1 MFKENNS
8 HLQTTLFD
16 VTANWHK
23 KYEKLYENS
32 WAKIFYHEVFC
43 KIDEEIFKPLYSD
56 IGRPNAPINVL
67 VSLELIKHLFNYTD
81 EELVENYHFHV
92 LVRAAIGIRDFHT
105 APPVG
110 VRAIYNFRSRLSNY
124 MKENPKEGDLIAEL
138 FHDLTGQFIKRA
150 GIKTREQRVDSTQ
163 IASNIK
169 RVGRLSLGYDVLH
182 KAVTALPVDIL
193 PEELSRIIE
202 PEFQKDF
209 LYKSSSDDA
218 KAKLQ
223 TVLELCAK
231 TVEVAENNG
240 FGQLE
245 AILLVKRFLEEQ
257 ASFDLE
263 TGTWIVKDNKELNSD
278 CLQSAHDPD
287 ATFIKKGAEEY
298 VGFVAN
304 ISETCHD
311 DNPVQLITDYSVEK
325 NNVHDTKLLADRIEA
340 IKETGAE
347 EIYLDG
353 GYYSED
359 TLNKAEE
366 EEITLNFTNMTGTAP
381 NPDKLPI
388 TDFEIE
394 DNVIKSCPMGKKP
407 VVSYH
412 DAETGK
418 ITAHFDLR
426 ECRKCEHHENCPSRK
441 GRKSGIVVI
450 TPKALAAAQTR
461 KSIKENRKLNT
472 SKRAA
477 IEGTNSALKR
487 TGANELRVRTLIKTR
502 IVFGL
507 KVISRNIRQLWRYFA
522 GDFRRKRIRGSSVQK
537 QALAIA

>member
-1 MFKENNS
+1 
-8 HLQTTLFD
+8 
-16 VTANWHK
+16 
-23 KYEKLYENS
+23 
-32 WAKIFYHEVFC
+32 
-43 KIDEEIFKPLYSD
+43 
-56 IGRPNAPINVL
+56 
-67 VSLELIKHLFNYTD
+67 
-81 EELVENYHFHV
+81 
-92 LVRAAIGIRDFHT
+92 
-105 APPVG
+105 
-110 VRAIYNFRSRLSNY
+110 
-124 MKENPKEGDLIAEL
+124 
-138 FHDLTGQFIKRA
+138 
-150 GIKTREQRVDSTQ
+150 
-163 IASNIK
+163 
-169 RVGRLSLGYDVLH
+169 
-182 KAVTALPVDIL
+182 
-193 PEELSRIIE
+193 
-202 PEFQKDF
+202 
-209 LYKSSSDDA
+209 
-218 KAKLQ
+218 
-223 TVLELCAK
+223 VLELCAK

-257 ASFDLE
+257 GSFDLE
-263 TGTWIVKDNKELNSD
+263 TGSWIAKDSKELNSG

-287 ATFIKKGAEEY
+287 ATFIQKGNEGH

-325 NNVHDTKLLADRIEA
+325 NNVHDTKLLADRMEA
-340 IKETGAE
+340 IRETGAE
-347 EIYLDG
+347 ELYLDG

-359 TLNKAEE
+359 IVNKAEE
-366 EEITLNFTNMTGTAP
+366 KEITLHFTDMTGTEP

-394 DNVIKSCPMGKKP
+394 DNAIKSCPMGKKP

-426 ECRKCEHHENCPSRK
+426 ECRKCEHYENCPSRK
-441 GRKSGIVVI
+441 GRKSAIVVI

-461 KSIKENRKLNT
+461 KSIKENGKLNT